1 MYTVLYGVHAAQLH
15 RPTPAFHQRAQLTKV
30 TNILRK
36 GGLVARAVLCYDR
49 HRALVNL
56 LPSSRPTYSLLCSPP
71 CFFHV
76 WPRRVNSFRLVC
88 RLDEQDPALVVDG
101 RRSFGGFNA
110 VAEAAYEACI
120 KDIAAGERLLMSRGR
135 GGEDGGISDTE
146 MAER

>member
-1 MYTVLYGVHAAQLH
+1 MCI
-15 RPTPAFHQRAQLTKV
+15 R
-30 TNILRK
+30 
-36 GGLVARAVLCYDR
+36 DR
-49 HRALVNL
+49 
-56 LPSSRPTYSLLCSPP
+56 
-71 CFFHV
+71 
-76 WPRRVNSFRLVC
+76 PRRVNSFRLVC
-88 RLDEQDPALVVDG
+88 RLDEQDPALVVVG